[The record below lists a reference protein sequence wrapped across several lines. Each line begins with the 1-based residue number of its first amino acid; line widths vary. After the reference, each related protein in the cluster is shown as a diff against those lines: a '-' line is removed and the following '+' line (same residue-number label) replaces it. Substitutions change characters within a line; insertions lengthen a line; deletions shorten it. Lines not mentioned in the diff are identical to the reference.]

1 MHPAPRGLAWLK
13 AGTRDYLRI
22 LSGMHEYLRT
32 FPLTRWESV
41 IQDGLA
47 NRESRFLETVRL
59 GVFANPEHPYTKMF
73 RLAGCGYGDL
83 EEAVRRDGLEAAL
96 EALHRQGVWLSHNE
110 FKGRET
116 IVRSG
121 ERIASNENSF
131 ANPLVEGKAED
142 ISGGSRSK
150 GTRTRIS
157 TAHRIHAEAY
167 HLLNNLEFD
176 LANRCHVMVRPIL
189 PSSTAFYQCLRHLR
203 LGGRVDR
210 WFSISGLRDES
221 VRYRIAVNSC
231 VAMARGFGL
240 AMPFPSYLPPNDFG
254 PVAEWIARR
263 HGQGKD
269 CAVWSSVST
278 AVRVAEAALE
288 KHLEIQRVLFLTG
301 DETLTAAK
309 RTRVESTGARIH
321 TRYVTTELG
330 PIGFACS
337 QMQGNRV
344 HLFRDSVAV
353 IMHRRLAPFSG
364 VEVSSLLFTTVTP
377 WAPHILINAEM
388 DDCGIVEPALCD
400 CAFTAA
406 GFTEQIRDV
415 YSFGKL
421 TGQGMTLVGSDVLRV
436 LEEVLPRRVGG
447 GPGDYQL
454 VEREGASQT
463 RLELRVSPRV
473 RLSSTQAVGE
483 CFLDEVRKIYGGTL
497 AARVWKY
504 TEGVVVV
511 SAEPFVTPAGK
522 VLSLHL
528 LGPGQESSHAP

>member
-22 LSGMHEYLRT
+22 LSGMHDYLRT
-32 FPLTRWESV
+32 SPPARWESA
-41 IQDGLA
+41 IRDGLA
-47 NRESRFLETVRL
+47 NRESRFLETVRR
-59 GVFANPEHPYTKMF
+59 GVFVNPEHPYTKMF

-110 FKGRET
+110 FKGGET

-121 ERIASNENSF
+121 ERIFSTPNSF
-131 ANPLVEGKAED
+131 ANPLVEGKTES

-157 TAHRIHAEAY
+157 TAQRIHEEAY

-176 LANRCHVMVRPIL
+176 LANRCHIMVRPIL
-189 PSSTAFYQCLRHLR
+189 PSNTAIYQCLRHLR

-210 WFSISGLRDES
+210 WFSISGLRDDS
-221 VRYRIAVNSC
+221 AHYRIAVNIC
-231 VAMARGFGL
+231 VAMSRGFGL
-240 AMPFPSYLPPNDFG
+240 AMPFPSYLPPNDFA
-254 PVAEWIARR
+254 PVAEWIAQRR
-263 HGQGKD
+263 REGVD
-269 CAVWSSVST
+269 CAVWSTVST

-288 KHLEIQRVLFLTG
+288 KGLDIQRALFLTG

-309 RTRVESTGARIH
+309 RARVEATGARIY

-337 QMQGNRV
+337 QMNGNCV
-344 HLFRDSVAV
+344 HLFRDSLAV
-353 IMHRRLAPFSG
+353 ITHRRPAPFSG
-364 VEVSSLLFTTVTP
+364 AEVSSLLFTTVTP
-377 WAPHILINAEM
+377 WAPYIFINAEM
-388 DDCGIVEPALCD
+388 DDCGIVEPAPCK
-400 CAFTAA
+400 CAFAAA
-406 GFTEQIRDV
+406 GFTGQIRDV

-436 LEEVLPRRVGG
+436 LEEALPRRVGG

-454 VEREGASQT
+454 VEREGNSQT

-473 RLSSTQAVGE
+473 RLSSTAAVGE
-483 CFLDEVRKIYGGTL
+483 CFLEEVRKLYGGAL
-497 AARVWKY
+497 AASVWKY
-504 TEGVVVV
+504 TEGVDVV
-511 SAEPFVTPAGK
+511 SAEPLVTPAGK

-528 LGPGQESSHAP
+528 LGPGRESSHAS

>member
-1 MHPAPRGLAWLK
+1 MNPAPHSLARLK
-13 AGTRDYLRI
+13 AGARDYTRI
-22 LSGMHEYLRT
+22 LSGMYEYLRT
-32 FPLTRWESV
+32 PPPARWESV
-41 IQDGLA
+41 IQEGLA

-96 EALHRQGVWLSHNE
+96 QALHRQGVWLGHNE
-110 FKGRET
+110 FKGGET

-121 ERIASNENSF
+121 ERIASTANSF
-131 ANPLVEGKAED
+131 ANPLVKGKTD
-142 ISGGSRSK
+142 SISGGSRSK

-157 TAHRIHAEAY
+157 TAQRIHEEAY

-176 LANRCHVMVRPIL
+176 LLNRCHIMVRPSL
-189 PSSTAFYQCLRHLR
+189 PSTTAISQCFRHLR
-203 LGGRVDR
+203 LGGRVDE
-210 WFSISGLRDES
+210 WFSVSGLRDES
-221 VRYRIAVNSC
+221 LHHRIAANSC
-231 VAMARGFGL
+231 VLMARRFGL
-240 AMPFPSYLPPNDFG
+240 AMPFPRHLPPNDFA
-254 PVAEWIARR
+254 PVAEWIVRR
-263 HGQGKD
+263 HSEGID

-288 KHLEIQRVLFLTG
+288 KGLDIQGALFLTG

-309 RTRVESTGARIH
+309 RVRVEAAGTRIY
-321 TRYVTTELG
+321 TRYATTELG

-337 QMQGNRV
+337 QMKGNCV

-353 IMHRRLAPFSG
+353 ITHRRPAPLSG
-364 VEVSSLLFTTVTP
+364 AEVSSLLFTTVSP
-377 WAPHILINAEM
+377 WAPHIFINAEI
-388 DDCGIVEPALCD
+388 DDCGVVEPAPCK
-400 CAFTAA
+400 CAFARA

-421 TGQGMTLVGSDVLRV
+421 TGQGMTLVGTDVLRV
-436 LEEVLPRRVGG
+436 LEEVLPARVGG

-454 VEREGASQT
+454 VEREEKSQT
-463 RLELRVSPRV
+463 KLELRVSPRV
-473 RLSSTQAVGE
+473 KFSSTKAVGE
-483 CFLDEVRKIYGGTL
+483 CFLDEIRKLYGGTL

-504 TEGVVVV
+504 TEGVEVV
-511 SAEPFVTPAGK
+511 SAEPFLTPAGK

-528 LGPGQESSHAP
+528 LGPGQGS